1 MRISD
6 WSSDVC
12 SSDLPG
18 PIRFGDCPRNPWIY
32 IARAH
37 STKRRHGHVDAVMQQ
52 ERPPPYWR
60 GTEQTVV
67 VVLGHARDKLL
78 PAHKSGLGFPRLE
91 RPGEVFVDRPL
102 IIRKLVQ
109 AAKAE
114 GFWQEAPDIGV
125 SGRPAETL

>member
-37 STKRRHGHVDAVMQQ
+37 STKRRPGHVDAVMQP

-67 VVLGHARDKLL
+67 VFTGQARYKRL
-78 PAHKSGLGFPRLE
+78 PAHQRGLGCPRLE
-91 RPGEVFVDRPL
+91 HPGEVLGDRHL
-102 IIRKLVQ
+102 IIWKWVH
-109 AAKAE
+109 AAE
-114 GFWQEAPDIGV
+114 DRRSVG
-125 SGRPAETL
+125 

>member
-1 MRISD
+1 MAISSRNNRERGKANKYCRCISFQHRD
-6 WSSDVC
+6 
-12 SSDLPG
+12 DLEVQPG

-67 VVLGHARDKLL
+67 GVR
-78 PAHKSGLGFPRLE
+78 S
-91 RPGEVFVDRPL
+91 EVGR
-102 IIRKLVQ
+102 
-109 AAKAE
+109 E
-114 GFWQEAPDIGV
+114 GRRV
-125 SGRPAETL
+125 SVRV